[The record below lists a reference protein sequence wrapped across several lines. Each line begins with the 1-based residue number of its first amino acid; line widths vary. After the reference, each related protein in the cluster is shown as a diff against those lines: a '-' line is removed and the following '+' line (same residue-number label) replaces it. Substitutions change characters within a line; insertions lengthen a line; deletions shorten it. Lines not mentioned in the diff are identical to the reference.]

1 MAEKSGHNNGGV
13 GAGLGSGVSA
23 IATKVTSMTESS
35 SIMTSSLPNMEL
47 SNDDLDKLSDRL
59 GKFKSP
65 SRLPKPKP
73 EIQPKPAHLVAQLAK
88 HKVPVPVA
96 SPTSPTTLEKDKK
109 STSPSSSPNNVTAS
123 AMLKSTLKRM
133 TKLTTSP
140 VSRSSSF
147 KEPPDM
153 TKHRNGTGSLK
164 QPLMARSNSLR
175 KVKNK
180 DKAVAEMT
188 NGSSY
193 SLSRSGT
200 SGTLDRNFGSA
211 NGGVKRTP
219 SMTTVR
225 RFRDKDLNV
234 KLSRGV
240 QTQLTKDTVDEPD
253 FSEDG
258 GIPTNLDFTVYL
270 PDLFGGDNDQVET
283 HVSEPTEPIDV
294 RKNRQLTLDNM
305 KLHRELE
312 KLKQTANEHD
322 LVKKELRSIRTKYE
336 DEQKARHRLEQAM
349 DMQNKKVKQIVE
361 SMNGVER
368 EFEKRDATI
377 YDLEGQVK
385 VEKSK
390 FDSLEAE
397 LQKASRIIESQKGEL
412 GAARKMQKTLVEQC
426 EHVEGESRELQEFL
440 QIEKMALSETLK
452 DAENEIET
460 LKETITAKENEVKEA
475 EERCGHLVR
484 LGERRHQ
491 ELLTST
497 QQLKAFSDMAK
508 SMLISQG
515 TELYQVSSRMSA
527 LTSRLSAQLSPGLPV
542 QSLKEKSPLKD
553 AETVKTEIESLFNQL
568 QGDQQNGGQ
577 QKSDDITNSLQTLSV
592 AIEKRRRSE
601 SILPFNGSHHS
612 EKNGQNGDTNGVSDN
627 FDKLEKLLENLINQR
642 HMHESSDQNDPNQLN
657 TDESMNK
664 ENSSNQNGTMISH
677 ETAEEMRAKFMKH
690 QQIYKANYEH
700 AETEIKR
707 MDELYQ
713 DLIVNVLK
721 TLVSVPETLNSQPEL
736 QRLKEMLE
744 KEANEPSLSMV
755 TSPDGAMNGGGC
767 KNGKV
772 NLDPLNNT
780 QDQENLS
787 L

>member
-1 MAEKSGHNNGGV
+1 
-13 GAGLGSGVSA
+13 
-23 IATKVTSMTESS
+23 MTETSA
-35 SIMTSSLPNMEL
+35 IMTSSLPNMEL
-47 SNDDLDKLSDRL
+47 SNADLDKLSDRL

-65 SRLPKPKP
+65 SRLPKP

-88 HKVPVPVA
+88 HKVPSPVSNHITTNTTERDKRS
-96 SPTSPTTLEKDKK
+96 SPPS
-109 STSPSSSPNNVTAS
+109 SSSPNSATAS

-140 VSRSSSF
+140 VNRSSSF
-147 KEPPDM
+147 KEPPDVSRN
-153 TKHRNGTGSLK
+153 RNGTNSLK

-180 DKAVAEMT
+180 DKVQEMS

-193 SLSRSGT
+193 SLSRSASGTSTGT
-200 SGTLDRNFGSA
+200 SGTLDRNFGSSS
-211 NGGVKRTP
+211 GVKRTP

-240 QTQLTKDTVDEPD
+240 QTQLTKDIIDEPD

-258 GIPTNLDFTVYL
+258 NIPTNLDFTVYL

-322 LVKKELRSIRTKYE
+322 LVKKELRTIRTKYE
-336 DEQKARHRLEQAM
+336 DEQKARHRLEVAM
-349 DMQNKKVKQIVE
+349 DTQNKKVKQIVE
-361 SMNGVER
+361 SMDGVER
-368 EFEKRDATI
+368 EFEKRDANI

-385 VEKSK
+385 IEKSK
-390 FDSLEAE
+390 VESLEAE

-412 GAARKMQKTLVEQC
+412 GAARNMQKTLVEQC

-460 LKETITAKENEVKEA
+460 LKETIQAKENDVKEA

-508 SMLISQG
+508 SMLLSQG

-527 LTSRLSAQLSPGLPV
+527 LTSRLSANVSPGLMPV
-542 QSLKEKSPLKD
+542 KEKSPIKD
-553 AETVKTEIESLFNQL
+553 AETVKHEIESLFNQL
-568 QGDQQNGGQ
+568 QQGDQQNGQ

-601 SILPFNGSHHS
+601 SMIPLTNGNNS
-612 EKNGQNGDTNGVSDN
+612 EKNGQNGDTNTVSDN
-627 FDKLEKLLENLINQR
+627 FDKLEKLLENVINQR
-642 HMHESSDQNDPNQLN
+642 HMHEKSDQNDQNQIN
-657 TDESMNK
+657 TDDSMNK
-664 ENSSNQNGTMISH
+664 SSSNQNGGMISH
-677 ETAEEMRAKFMKH
+677 ETAEEMRAKFIKH
-690 QQIYKANYEH
+690 QQIYKANYEQ
-700 AETEIKR
+700 AEIEIKR
-707 MDELYQ
+707 MDEVYQ
-713 DLIVNVLK
+713 DLIENVLK
-721 TLVSVPETLNSQPEL
+721 TLSSVPETLDSQPKL

-744 KEANEPSLSMV
+744 KEASESLSSMV
-755 TSPDGAMNGGGC
+755 TSPDGAKNGGGC
-767 KNGKV
+767 KTGKV